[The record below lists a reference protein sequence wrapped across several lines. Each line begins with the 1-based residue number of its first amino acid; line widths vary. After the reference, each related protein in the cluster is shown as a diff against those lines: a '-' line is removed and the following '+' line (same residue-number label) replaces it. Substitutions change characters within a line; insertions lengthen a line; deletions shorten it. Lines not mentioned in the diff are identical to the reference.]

1 MMSDSETSEYS
12 NSGTENDFSGQE
24 DVPEESD
31 SEWSDFEEDR
41 CGGQF
46 SWFSTARLPAPV
58 TCPDTTEDVIPWIQH
73 WFSLLILFRTL

>member
-31 SEWSDFEEDR
+31 SEWSDFGEDR

-46 SWFSTARLPAPV
+46 SGRHGQG
-58 TCPDTTEDVIPWIQH
+58 D
-73 WFSLLILFRTL
+73 

>member
-24 DVPEESD
+24 DVPEECD

-46 SWFSTARLPAPV
+46 SGRHGQG
-58 TCPDTTEDVIPWIQH
+58 D
-73 WFSLLILFRTL
+73 

>member
-24 DVPEESD
+24 DVPEEESD

-41 CGGQF
+41 FGGQF
-46 SWFSTARLPAPV
+46 SGRHGQG
-58 TCPDTTEDVIPWIQH
+58 D
-73 WFSLLILFRTL
+73 